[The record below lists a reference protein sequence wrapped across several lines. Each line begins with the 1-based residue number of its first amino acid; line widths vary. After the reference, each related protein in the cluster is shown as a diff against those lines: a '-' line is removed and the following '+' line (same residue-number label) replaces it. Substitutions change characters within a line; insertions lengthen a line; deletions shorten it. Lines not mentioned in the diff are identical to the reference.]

1 MNPLLGVQGLG
12 QAGQDGWLENLRG
25 EARREMIR
33 RLTLER
39 VREGGLVGGPR
50 RAVIPAVCW
59 KLLEAFTI
67 GVAVALA
74 SAWVVHR
81 TGLIKIQARKS
92 RR

>member
-1 MNPLLGVQGLG
+1 MSLG
-12 QAGQDGWLENLRG
+12 QPDGWLENLRG

-50 RAVIPAVCW
+50 SAVPAVCW
-59 KLLEAFTI
+59 KLLEAFSI

-74 SAWVVHR
+74 SAYLIHR
-81 TGLIKIQARKS
+81 TGLIKLAKKS
-92 RR
+92 RG